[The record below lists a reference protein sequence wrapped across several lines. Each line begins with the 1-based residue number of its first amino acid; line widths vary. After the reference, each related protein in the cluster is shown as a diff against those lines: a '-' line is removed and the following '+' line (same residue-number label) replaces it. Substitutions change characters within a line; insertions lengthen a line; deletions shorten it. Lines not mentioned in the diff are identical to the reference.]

1 MSPRSFSLR
10 IHRLP
15 RLMVTICALSI
26 GVAACGSDKPAAESA
41 ASNSAAEA
49 STTPKGPSL
58 TTAQASMLARILLKN
73 HEAGGAKFDG
83 EVQFG
88 TAATFQLNGVV
99 DWKNAV
105 GRIEPTTKRSDNV
118 VVPVQT
124 LLWGGSSV
132 FLSAPGLT
140 EALAARGHPGI
151 AFLQRPVSIRTN
163 PLDQVITLIASFSSA
178 RAENPLLLR
187 QGDTSFEGAG
197 TLGGRPVQKLRFGRS
212 TYSVA
217 DDGIAYQID
226 TRFVSIDGPIVI
238 GFTDH
243 GPKTVEQVNPTA
255 VLPLAQ
261 YVDVYNSLVG
271 SGPAPTTAAAS

>member
-1 MSPRSFSLR
+1 MSPRSLSLR

-15 RLMVTICALSI
+15 RLIITICALSI

-41 ASNSAAEA
+41 ASNSVAEA

-58 TTAQASMLARILLKN
+58 TTAQASTLARILLKN

-88 TAATFQLNGVV
+88 TAATFQLKGVV
-99 DWKNAV
+99 DWTNAV
-105 GRIEPTTKRSDNV
+105 GRIELTTKRNDNV
-118 VVPVQT
+118 EVPVQT
-124 LLWGGSSV
+124 IVWGGSSV

-178 RAENPLLLR
+178 RAENPVLLR
-187 QGDTSFEGAG
+187 QGDTSFEGVG
-197 TLGGRPVQKLRFGRS
+197 TVRGRPVQKLRFGRS

-217 DDGIAYQID
+217 DDGFAYQID

-243 GPKTVEQVNPTA
+243 GLKTLEPLNPTA
-255 VLPLAQ
+255 ALPLAQ
-261 YVDVYNSLVG
+261 YVDVYNSLVD
-271 SGPAPTTAAAS
+271 SAPASTTAPVS